1 MSYTPTT
8 WTTGDTI
15 TATAMNK
22 IENGIA
28 DAGSGGGFDL
38 VIKMSTTLPQ
48 SYSTFEVVSGD
59 TATNLYDKLSDG
71 TPLTIML
78 FGCDFSGGSAITIP
92 WIGYAHT
99 TSVTDTIFINCTG
112 NTIDAWPSYYTLQY
126 DSNGITYA

>member
-28 DAGSGGGFDL
+28 NAGGGFDL
-38 VIKMSTTLPQ
+38 VIKMSTLTPE

-59 TATNLYDKLSDG
+59 TAENLYDKLMDG
-71 TPLTIML
+71 TPLTIMIIGYNL
-78 FGCDFSGGSAITIP
+78 SGVYATSLSWVGSAF
-92 WIGYAHT
+92 T
-99 TSVTDTIFINCTG
+99 TSVTDTIFIRGISTPDV
-112 NTIDAWPSYYTLQY
+112 TWASYQVIQY
-126 DSNGITYA
+126 DSNGVAWQ

>member
-8 WTTGDTI
+8 WATGDTI
-15 TATAMNK
+15 TASAMNK

-28 DAGSGGGFDL
+28 NAGGGGGFDL
-38 VIKMSTTLPQ
+38 VIKMSTTSPQ

-59 TATNLYDKLSDG
+59 TAANLYDKLLDG
-71 TPLTIML
+71 TPLTIMIL
-78 FGCDFSGGSAITIP
+78 GYISSAGYVTTAP

-99 TSVTDTIFINCTG
+99 TSVPDTIFINGTG
-112 NTIDAWPSYYTLQY
+112 NTFDAWPSYYTLQY